1 MKFLRKVFGTQPA
14 ADKQSDEEDVESEAS
29 DSMPKEVQGV
39 LILTRQPMAE
49 SFTLHEQIIALQRSK
64 GYSISLDCISKV
76 AITEKFDDEAYLH
89 EAIRKHF
96 AKLGGDDLIERTEVV
111 PCQAKG
117 GNAGVYCIIF
127 NRP

>member
-1 MKFLRKVFGTQPA
+1 MKFLRKIFGTQPTA
-14 ADKQSDEEDVESEAS
+14 YKQSDEEDVESEVS
-29 DSMPKEVQGV
+29 DSMPKEVRGV

-64 GYSISLDCISKV
+64 GYSISLDCISRV
-76 AITEKFDDEAYLH
+76 AVTEKFDDEAFLH
-89 EAIRKHF
+89 EAIRKQF

-111 PCQAKG
+111 PCQTKG
-117 GNAGVYCIIF
+117 GNSGVYCIIF

>member
-1 MKFLRKVFGTQPA
+1 MKFLRKIFGKQPTA
-14 ADKQSDEEDVESEAS
+14 YKQSDEEDVESEAS
-29 DSMPKEVQGV
+29 DSMPKEVQGI

-64 GYSISLDCISKV
+64 GYSISLDCISKA

-89 EAIRKHF
+89 ERIREHF

-111 PCQAKG
+111 PCQTKG
-117 GNAGVYCIIF
+117 GNAGCYCVIF

>member
-1 MKFLRKVFGTQPA
+1 MKFLRKVFGTQPT
-14 ADKQSDEEDVESEAS
+14 ADKQSDEEDVESEVS
-29 DSMPKEVQGV
+29 NSMPKEVHGV

-64 GYSISLDCISKV
+64 GYSISLDCISRV
-76 AITEKFDDEAYLH
+76 AVTEKFDDEAFLH
-89 EAIRKHF
+89 ETIRKQF

-111 PCQAKG
+111 PCQTKG

>member
-1 MKFLRKVFGTQPA
+1 MKFLRKIFGTQPTA
-14 ADKQSDEEDVESEAS
+14 YKQSDEEDVESEVS
-29 DSMPKEVQGV
+29 DSMPKEVRGV

-64 GYSISLDCISKV
+64 GYSISLDCISRV
-76 AITEKFDDEAYLH
+76 AVTEKFDDEAFLH
-89 EAIRKHF
+89 ETIRKQF

-111 PCQAKG
+111 PCQTKG